1 MCGKF
6 TQMAS
11 WAEIVAFS
19 RALTEP
25 PRPKA
30 GGGGEGGGG
39 ERGGGSG
46 EGGNDASV
54 VATPMRFASIMRL
67 DTKGAR
73 EMVPMR
79 WGFSKPGAASP
90 ARPDYMHARAETVDV
105 RPAFAASFRERRGL
119 CFVRTFNEGE
129 EIGSRT
135 RQWTVTPK
143 DGRPLAIAV
152 IYEEW
157 RNGDL
162 SLLTFVQVTT
172 AANALIAP
180 ITDRMPAILP
190 ERDWPLWLGETAAPL
205 AAVKAALVTF
215 EDRGA
220 WDFAPE
226 PPRQPR
232 RRA

>member
-19 RALTEP
+19 RALSEP
-25 PRPKA
+25 PRPVA
-30 GGGGEGGGG
+30 DSGGGGEGGGG
-39 ERGGGSG
+39 AG
-46 EGGNDASV
+46 EDGNDASI

-67 DTKGAR
+67 DPKGER

-79 WGFSKPGAASP
+79 WGFSKPGATSP

-143 DGRPLAIAV
+143 DAGAV
-152 IYEEW
+152 
-157 RNGDL
+157 DL
-162 SLLTFVQVTT
+162 FAEPPDGYFAETKRDAGGAFRLTLV
-172 AANALIAP
+172 
-180 ITDRMPAILP
+180 
-190 ERDWPLWLGETAAPL
+190 ETPKDAPL
-205 AAVKAALVTF
+205 AATPVRLTLATAS
-215 EDRGA
+215 GA
-220 WDFAPE
+220 MEFAV
-226 PPRQPR
+226 RLDGT
-232 RRA
+232 RASP